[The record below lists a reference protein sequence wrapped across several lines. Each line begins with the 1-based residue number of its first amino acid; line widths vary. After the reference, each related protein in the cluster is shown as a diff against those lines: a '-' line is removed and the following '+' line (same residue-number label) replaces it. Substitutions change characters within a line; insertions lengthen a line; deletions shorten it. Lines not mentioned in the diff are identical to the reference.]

1 MTRRSSVVEWLV
13 EGGSAWLVTST
24 FLTSEDRAPVAIGQS
39 WEAFPMPADAEYL
52 SEQAIQTALANQY
65 EQWKAARADYDEV
78 IFGPASDPPAWL
90 QGRPGLP
97 TKLVRTHTPTR
108 HAAGAFDYVQRR
120 AARGRATTSEVML
133 GLAAT
138 DTRTTPHRAGRRRAR
153 SLAFDLGVLEVIE
166 STWADGGTL
175 EQAATAARV
184 SQGTAKELLRWGRHL
199 GYFEPTTQGKRTG
212 PKRMTAQGR
221 ALLEEL
227 VALSPKAMTS
237 SPTVLRLT
245 PNSAAI
251 SRRLRP

>member
-1 MTRRSSVVEWLV
+1 MTRRSSVVEWIV

-39 WEAFPMPADAEYL
+39 WEAIPLPPDAEYL
-52 SEQAIQTALANQY
+52 SEQAIQTALANHY
-65 EQWKAARADYDEV
+65 EQWKAARAAYDEV

-90 QGRPGLP
+90 LQSRSLP

-108 HAAGAFDYVQRR
+108 HAAGAYDYVQRR

-153 SLAFDLGVLEVIE
+153 SLAFDLGVLETIE
-166 STWADGGTL
+166 ATWADGGTL

-184 SQGTAKELLRWGRHL
+184 SRNTAKEILRAGRHS
-199 GYFEPTTQGKRTG
+199 GYFEGTSQGSRRLES
-212 PKRMTAQGR
+212 KRMTAQGR

-227 VALSPKAMTS
+227 
-237 SPTVLRLT
+237 RGQ
-245 PNSAAI
+245 
-251 SRRLRP
+251 